1 MKNAIQSLAK
11 SVFDL
16 LEIKTAASAAG
27 TEIHEKNGQIGIC
40 NIGNFKRK

>member
-1 MKNAIQSLAK
+1 MKNAIQPLAK

-16 LEIKTAASAAG
+16 FEIKTAASAAG